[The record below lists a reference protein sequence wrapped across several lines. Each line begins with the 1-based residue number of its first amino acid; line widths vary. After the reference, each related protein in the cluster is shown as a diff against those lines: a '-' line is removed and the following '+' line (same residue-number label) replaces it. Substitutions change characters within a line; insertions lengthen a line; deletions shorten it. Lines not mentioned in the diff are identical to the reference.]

1 MEINQ
6 ESAREKKIK
15 DMIILVVIIIF
26 GILMGY
32 FFIVAIIKSIF

>member
-26 GILMGY
+26 GIIIGY
-32 FFIVAIIKSIF
+32 FFIEALIKSIF